1 MLLAKKKIKNIN
13 ANSLAKNIQKNSKT
27 KTLAFND
34 FKKVEDFL
42 NHEVKKGE
50 TVIFMG
56 AGNIS
61 NLANNYVNT
70 LGK

>member
-50 TVIFMG
+50 TVIFMK
-56 AGNIS
+56 AQEIF
-61 NLANNYVNT
+61 LI
-70 LGK
+70 

>member
-1 MLLAKKKIKNIN
+1 M
-13 ANSLAKNIQKNSKT
+13 AKNIQKNSKT
-27 KTLAFND
+27 KALAFND
-34 FKKVEDFL
+34 FKKVEDYL
-42 NHEVKKGE
+42 NDEVKKGE

-61 NLANNYVNT
+61 DLANNYVNT